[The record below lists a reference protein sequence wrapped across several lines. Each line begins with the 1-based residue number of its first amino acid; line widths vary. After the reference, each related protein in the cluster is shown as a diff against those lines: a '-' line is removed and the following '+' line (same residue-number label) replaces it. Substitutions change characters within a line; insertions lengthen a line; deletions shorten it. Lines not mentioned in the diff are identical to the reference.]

1 MLPQFLAVKCA
12 DDSIIFVSAGLLPN
26 FQAMKT

>member
-1 MLPQFLAVKCA
+1 MLTQFPAVICD

-26 FQAMKT
+26 FQAIKT